1 MFALKYI
8 HLFAITIWLGGMVF
22 FSYVAAPAAFKVLE
36 RQTAGDFV
44 GVVFPKYFI
53 MGYVASIVLLITLY
67 LIGKNN
73 LAAVRAP
80 LIIMAVLVGLSL
92 VHGLVIGPKARAIK
106 AEYRNL
112 ADGPEK
118 TLLKKSFGKIH
129 GVSAVLNLVI
139 VLLCLVYLGYIPTIL
154 KL

>member
-53 MGYVASIVLLITLY
+53 MGYVASTVLLITLY
-67 LIGKNN
+67 VIGKNN
-73 LAAVRAP
+73 LAAIRAP
-80 LIIMAVLVGLSL
+80 LIIMAVLVGLTF
-92 VHGLVIGPKARAIK
+92 VHGLVIGPKARSIK
-106 AEYRNL
+106 GEYRAL

-118 TLLKKSFGKIH
+118 TALKKAFGKIH

-139 VLLCLVYLGYIPTIL
+139 VLLCLVYLGYIPAIL

>member
-1 MFALKYI
+1 MFVIKYI
-8 HLFAITIWLGGMVF
+8 HLFAIVIWLGGMIF

-53 MGYVASIVLLITLY
+53 MGYVASVVLLITLY
-67 LIGKNN
+67 IIGRNN

-80 LIIMAVLVGLSL
+80 LVIMAVLTCLSF
-92 VHGLVIGPKARAIK
+92 VHGMVIGAKTRSIK
-106 AEYRNL
+106 AEYRSL
-112 ADGPEK
+112 SDGPEK
-118 TLLKKSFGKIH
+118 TALRKSFGKIH
-129 GVSAVLNLVI
+129 GVSAVVNLVI
-139 VLLCLVYLGYIPTIL
+139 VLLCLVYLGYIPAIL

>member
-44 GVVFPKYFI
+44 GAVFPKYFF
-53 MGYVASIVLLITLY
+53 MGYVASVVLLITLY

-73 LAAVRAP
+73 LAVIRIP
-80 LIIMAVLVGLSL
+80 IIIMALLTGLSF
-92 VHGLVIGPKARAIK
+92 VHGMVIGPEARAIK

-112 ADGPEK
+112 AEGPKK
-118 TLLKKSFGKIH
+118 TALKKSFGMIH
-129 GVSAVLNLVI
+129 GVSAGLNLLI

>member
-8 HLFAITIWLGGMVF
+8 HLFAITTWLGGMIF

-53 MGYVASIVLLITLY
+53 MGYVASV
-67 LIGKNN
+67 
-73 LAAVRAP
+73 
-80 LIIMAVLVGLSL
+80 VLV
-92 VHGLVIGPKARAIK
+92 V
-106 AEYRNL
+106 
-112 ADGPEK
+112 
-118 TLLKKSFGKIH
+118 
-129 GVSAVLNLVI
+129 
-139 VLLCLVYLGYIPTIL
+139 